1 MELDD
6 YFEQAPRLR
15 PIFNLGCLFDIPT
28 GRYYKGK
35 HGEMILCA
43 GLASFTGIAGRGN
56 MGKSLIAHF
65 MILRIMARYMTK
77 ANFYDTETSMTLER
91 LYQLAMQFPELAGE
105 DLAELKKLV
114 LTDST
119 MISGNKW
126 FDKFRDMSMLK
137 KKEAKSLQR
146 TMPFIDNKGDYI
158 KCIMPHLFEIDSLS
172 MFITDSVDAI
182 YDKNEIGD
190 ASANTDALRSAAAK
204 TQMLMQMPN
213 LTAGANN
220 LVIATA
226 HAGDKHQLDQYAPD
240 PKKLAH
246 LKGKTV
252 FKNVPE
258 KFTFLTNNLWYCNS
272 VSVLQNKATKAPE
285 FPAGPE
291 DNLEGD
297 TDLNLLVMQNLRAKS
312 GPTGMPF
319 EVIYSQRE
327 GLLVG
332 MTEFNYCKFF
342 KYGIGGHDRAY
353 FIELYPDITMQR
365 TTVRGKIRDNPRL
378 QRALEIQSEM
388 CQMENLGFG
397 QARGYLMEPKDLYN
411 KIKEMG
417 YNWDEL
423 LDTRGYWDFEE
434 NKNPKNFLSTL
445 DVLRMAKGEYVPYW
459 YKGKVNITA
468 LKQTT
473 DLNIPSKK
481 AA

>member
-353 FIELYPDITMQR
+353 FIELCPDITMQR

-397 QARGYLMEPKDLYN
+397 QARGYLMEPKELYT

-423 LDTRGYWDFEE
+423 LETRGYWDFEE

-445 DVLRMAKGEYVPYW
+445 DILRMAKGEYVPYW
-459 YKGKVNITA
+459 YKGKINITA

-473 DLNIPSKK
+473 DLNIPAK

>member
-6 YFEQAPRLR
+6 FFEQAPRLR
-15 PIFNLGCLFDIPT
+15 PYFNLGCLFDLPT

-35 HGEMILCA
+35 RGEMIMNG
-43 GLASFTGIAGRGN
+43 GLSPFTGIAGRGN
-56 MGKSLIAHF
+56 MGKSLVAHF
-65 MILRIMARYMTK
+65 MILRTMARYMAK

-91 LYQLAMQFPELAGE
+91 LYQLAMQFPEIMGE

-119 MISGNKW
+119 MVSGNKW
-126 FDKFRDMSMLK
+126 FDKFRDMSNLK
-137 KKEAKSLQR
+137 KKEQKSMLR
-146 TMPFIDNKGDYI
+146 TMPFIDNKNEFI
-158 KCIMPHLFEIDSLS
+158 KCIMPHLFEMDSLS
-172 MFITDSVDAI
+172 MFMTDSVEEI

-190 ASANTDALRSAAAK
+190 AAANTDALRSAAAK
-204 TQMLMQMPN
+204 TQMLMQLPN

-220 LVIATA
+220 YLVATA
-226 HAGDKHQLDQYAPD
+226 HVGDKHQLDKYAPD
-240 PKKLAH
+240 PKKLAF
-246 LKGKTV
+246 LKGKNV

-272 VSVLQNKATKAPE
+272 VEVLQNKTTKGPE

-291 DNLEGD
+291 DNLVGD
-297 TDLNLLVMQNLRAKS
+297 TDLNLLVLQNLRAKA

-353 FIELYPDITMQR
+353 YMELCPDVTMQR
-365 TTVRGKIRDNPRL
+365 TTVRGKIRDDIRL
-378 QRALEIQSEM
+378 QRAMEITSEM
-388 CQMENLGFG
+388 CQMENLGFV
-397 QARGYLMEPKDLYN
+397 QTRGYLMDPKDLYV
-411 KIKEMG
+411 KIKELG
-417 YNWDEL
+417 YNWDEI

-434 NKNPKNFLSTL
+434 NKNPKNFLSTFDL
-445 DVLRMAKGEYVPYW
+445 LRMAKGEYTPYW

-468 LKQTT
+468 LK
-473 DLNIPSKK
+473 
-481 AA
+481 AAA

>member
-91 LYQLAMQFPELAGE
+91 LYQLAMQFPELMGE

-119 MISGNKW
+119 MVSGNKW
-126 FDKFRDMSMLK
+126 FDKFRDMSILK
-137 KKEAKSLQR
+137 KKEHKSLSR
-146 TMPFIDNKGDYI
+146 TMPFIDNHGQFI
-158 KCIMPHLFEIDSLS
+158 KCIVPHLFEIDSLS

-353 FIELYPDITMQR
+353 FIELCPDITMQR

-397 QARGYLMEPKDLYN
+397 QARGYLMEPKELYT

-423 LDTRGYWDFEE
+423 LETRGYWDFEE

-445 DVLRMAKGEYVPYW
+445 DILRMAKGEYVPYW
-459 YKGKVNITA
+459 YKGKINITA

-473 DLNIPSKK
+473 DLNIPAK

>member
-353 FIELYPDITMQR
+353 FIELCPDITMQR

-397 QARGYLMEPKDLYN
+397 QARGYLMEPKDLYT

-423 LDTRGYWDFEE
+423 LETRGYWDFEE

-445 DVLRMAKGEYVPYW
+445 DILRMAKGEYVPYW
-459 YKGKVNITA
+459 YKGKINITA

-473 DLNIPSKK
+473 DLNIPAK